1 MTTLLLVGAW
11 LLSLVGFGNLIGII
25 YPVFG
30 YAGIPFLVFLVRN
43 WLLTRKKL
51 AQNSL

>member
-1 MTTLLLVGAW
+1 MTTLLLGCAW
-11 LLSLVGFGNLIGII
+11 LLSLVGFGNLIGVI

-43 WLLTRKKL
+43 WLITRKTL
-51 AQNSL
+51 PQTTL